1 MENLNETQNAPAGM
15 EFTGRSVN
23 YLNGTRR
30 WTLFLSIIG
39 FIGIGFMLIAAI
51 FMLTASSLIP
61 DMPFFGGAAATVFFL
76 LFALLYFFPV
86 YYLLKFS
93 TLSKLAIDGN
103 DSNLLEEA
111 MRYLKMMFT
120 FMGIL
125 VIILL
130 SIYLLIIIIALFGA
144 AFALR

>member
-1 MENLNETQNAPAGM
+1 M
-15 EFTGRSVN
+15 EFTGRSMS
-23 YLNGTRR
+23 YLSEARR
-30 WTLFLSIIG
+30 WTMFLSIIG
-39 FIGIGFMLIAAI
+39 FIGIGFMMIAAI

-61 DMPFFGGAAATVFFL
+61 DLPLLGGAALTVFFL

-93 TLSKLAIDGN
+93 TLSKLAIEGN
-103 DSNLLEEA
+103 DSKLLEEA
-111 MRYLKMMFT
+111 MRYLKMMFK

-125 VIILL
+125 VIIVL
-130 SIYLLIIIIALFGA
+130 SIYLLGIIVAIFGA